1 MSRTRHQKVGSSN
14 TNRIILYFSKKAL
27 TSAFFLLSILSSVKK
42 RWHSLKLSEQLHQI
56 QNMYC
61 FLGIDYTLAPRTILD
76 NSFIEYEKNV
86 GFFSEP
92 YDIYSIL
99 SLSSPI
105 CKARKFIPRPYHLPT
120 NEDKWKTMKP

>member
-1 MSRTRHQKVGSSN
+1 MSRTRHQQVGSSN

-56 QNMYC
+56 RNMYC

-76 NSFIEYEKNV
+76 NSFIEYEKDV
-86 GFFSEP
+86 VFFR
-92 YDIYSIL
+92 
-99 SLSSPI
+99 SLMT
-105 CKARKFIPRPYHLPT
+105 FIAFCLRHLPYVRPGNLSRDPIIYRLT
-120 NEDKWKTMKP
+120 RINQRR